1 MESLKN
7 NTGARLRVTGTAK
20 GIQSFAENYTD
31 DLDEIKKML
40 REQRERRDNA
50 ALRLPPLPC
59 GCHDPLRC
67 RCKGSSH
74 DARK

>member
-31 DLDEIKKML
+31 NVIDIRKML
-40 REQRERRDNA
+40 REQRLRRDNA
-50 ALRLPPLPC
+50 ALRLAPMRC

-67 RCKGSSH
+67 RCNGRAS
-74 DARK
+74 